1 MEQPSKRARDNR
13 GAGEPDGGAGDGHF
27 QGVPHHH
34 PAYAAAARTER
45 DANGILTAALL
56 RATCGS
62 PDLEDA
68 TIG

>member
-1 MEQPSKRARDNR
+1 VTIAALASPTA
-13 GAGEPDGGAGDGHF
+13 EPATAIF
-27 QGVPHHH
+27 KACRTTIQRTP
-34 PAYAAAARTER
+34 PRRTER